1 MISNEML
8 EQVAKLDVEFLTFPP
23 NHAQVAEMAREL
35 LALRKA
41 FSEPVAWVPL
51 SQLNLL
57 WKKKNVIVEADLSAV
72 QRFDD
77 VPLYRK
83 PTLPE

>member
-41 FSEPVAWVPL
+41 FETPDCWEIAGNIFSTKE
-51 SQLNLL
+51 
-57 WKKKNVIVEADLSAV
+57 EALKPGFIG
-72 QRFDD
+72 QPE
-77 VPLYRK
+77 PLYSK
-83 PTLPE
+83 PEFLE